1 MSTSEHSDYGDFEK
15 RLQEIFSD
23 EKGDYVRTCS
33 INGQRGLMSLDGD

>member
-23 EKGDYVRTCS
+23 EKGDYVDWDTY
-33 INGQRGLMSLDGD
+33 IYENT